1 MGRERHAETLKG
13 NLRMCW
19 HLESSLKK
27 KETDLVE
34 SKVQMAFQ

>member
-13 NLRMCW
+13 SLPMCW

-27 KETDLVE
+27 KEIDLVE
-34 SKVQMAFQ
+34 SKAQVAFQ